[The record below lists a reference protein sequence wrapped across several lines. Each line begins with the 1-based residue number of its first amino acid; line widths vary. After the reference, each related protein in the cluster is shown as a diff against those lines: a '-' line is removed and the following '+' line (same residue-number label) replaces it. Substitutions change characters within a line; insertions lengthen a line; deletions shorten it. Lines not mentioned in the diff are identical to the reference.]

1 LEEKVNSPADIG
13 IMVRRKRKADSLT
26 LADAAAMCN
35 VGYRFLSDLENGK
48 PTAHIGKIL
57 QVLSGLGLEIT
68 IQPRGWKNE

>member
-1 LEEKVNSPADIG
+1 MEEKVNSPADIG
-13 IMVRRKRKADSLT
+13 LMVRKKRKADGLT

-57 QVLSGLGLEIT
+57 QVLSCLGLEIA
-68 IQPRGWKNE
+68 IKPRGWENE